1 MQDGDCELSKEDIQP
16 LKQGR
21 VMSSLQAALAP
32 QCQEDLTQ
40 KRREFEEE
48 LRTSSGVTLLDVYHR
63 YVLWL
68 EQHHVTTSVNMPQ
81 LLEQAIV
88 QFKTNTELFNDVRYV
103 GIWIRY
109 AMMSPEPLAT
119 FKAMFEAGI
128 GDQHAEFYATWAQQL
143 EASGDTCGASR
154 VLQGAIH
161 RRATPTSRLEAALG
175 HLEARVSCQA
185 TLTYAASKSFDLKVT
200 STPCATD
207 HTVPKVGEDFTVGG
221 LTALVQD
228 LAILS
233 RSASS
238 AAQIPPVEPLEPPQ
252 QVEQQQ
258 PSQPGVPLSPK
269 TDTAAPLATR
279 RFSIAA
285 AVDLHISTSAARKA
299 NRAATVEAAP
309 VQAAPRPTIL
319 AAGSTLSTT
328 ARPHHRWQPARC
340 PGGTRQRWWCLFGG
354 SSHAR
359 AVPGTGAKMGEQAV
373 RAVASEDPFSEE
385 MRSIILA
392 SWQPQKSDQRK
403 LLESPAKRPIV
414 KGNALITLGDHKI
427 RVLRRV
433 ASGAYAAVYLAQMIK
448 TEETYLDDDESF
460 EAPSQERLC
469 SK

>member
-285 AVDLHISTSAARKA
+285 AVDLSTIYECSKEGKSSS
-299 NRAATVEAAP
+299 NSGGSTCSSSSSSHH
-309 VQAAPRPTIL
+309 L

-328 ARPHHRWQPARC
+328 ARPTTGGNLPAVQGE
-340 PGGTRQRWWCLFGG
+340 PDNDGGVSLV
-354 SSHAR
+354 A
-359 AVPGTGAKMGEQAV
+359 AAMPEQ
-373 RAVASEDPFSEE
+373 
-385 MRSIILA
+385 
-392 SWQPQKSDQRK
+392 
-403 LLESPAKRPIV
+403 
-414 KGNALITLGDHKI
+414 
-427 RVLRRV
+427 
-433 ASGAYAAVYLAQMIK
+433 
-448 TEETYLDDDESF
+448 
-460 EAPSQERLC
+460 SQEQGEEGGAS
-469 SK
+469 SKSCGL